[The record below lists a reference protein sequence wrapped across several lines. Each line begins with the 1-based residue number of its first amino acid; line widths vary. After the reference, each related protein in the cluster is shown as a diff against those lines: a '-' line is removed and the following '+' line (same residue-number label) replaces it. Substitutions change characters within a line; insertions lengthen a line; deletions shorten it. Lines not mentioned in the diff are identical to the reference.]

1 MIIGL
6 IPDLSRDFSLFYFKV
21 ELFGYAVDGRRD
33 LVRDPGAKWGMW
45 SEYGR
50 VKLSGCHDHSIYKP
64 FHHNDLL

>member
-6 IPDLSRDFSLFYFKV
+6 IPGLSRDFSLFYFKV

-50 VKLSGCHDHSIYKP
+50 AKPSGCHDHSIYKP